1 MAGHV
6 VVRGQGAA
14 RTEGIA
20 LKALS
25 VRILSQ
31 VSEREVPACK
41 EAIFKGRRVRHVAE
55 KPVERV
61 TRKRGQFAGR

>member
-1 MAGHV
+1 MGYASRSGHV

-31 VSEREVPACK
+31 VSKREVRACR
-41 EAIFKGRRVRHVAE
+41 EAIFKGRRVRYVAE
-55 KPVERV
+55 KLVKRV
-61 TRKRGQFAGR
+61 TRKRG